1 MRLRRLRTDWQRLN
15 PQQQVLHHHPGDHR
29 LENTETCIWHLVD
42 VTKTHMLLLGSTPK
56 DFYKGRILIPVL
68 LKDWTSG
75 YWKPETFFLA
85 DLGIVDIQDLC
96 ELLTI
101 LTIIE
106 EAPGRSTRSIAEEL
120 GLNRRHVWD
129 VIHDEK
135 HQPHHYTK
143 VYSLQPQDLGAR
155 VFQVVLCGW
164 MKQTSPEM
172 ECSISITNISTV
184 WKIPT

>member
-1 MRLRRLRTDWQRLN
+1 ML
-15 PQQQVLHHHPGDHR
+15 
-29 LENTETCIWHLVD
+29 
-42 VTKTHMLLLGSTPK
+42 LLLGSTPK
-56 DFYKGRILIPVL
+56 DFYKGRILIPVFL
-68 LKDWTSG
+68 EDWTSG
-75 YWKPETFFLA
+75 YWKPETLFLA

-101 LTIIE
+101 LIIIE

-135 HQPHHYTK
+135 HHPHHYTK

-155 VFQVVLCGW
+155 VSYCNWLIGRTEENPGFPSRVMW
-164 MKQTSPEM
+164 MDE
-172 ECSISITNISTV
+172 TNFTRDGMFNQHNEHFYSLENPHVTYRRNDQRPCV
-184 WKIPT
+184 S